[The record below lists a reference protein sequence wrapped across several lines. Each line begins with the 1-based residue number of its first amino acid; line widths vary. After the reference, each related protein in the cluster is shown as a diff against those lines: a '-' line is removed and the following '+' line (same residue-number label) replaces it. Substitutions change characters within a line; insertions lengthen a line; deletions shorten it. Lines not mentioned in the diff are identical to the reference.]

1 MNKSLELFCLCF
13 FSYYQIILIF
23 QCTHTFDH
31 LLQSDF
37 NITSIGKMSTILGMI
52 LNVMILTS
60 AMKSVY
66 DSLLVV
72 KEKIQ
77 EKLLVT
83 FDKEDRQHL
92 KFLLEKVKLLGPVNA
107 CGYFEITN
115 STLTSM
121 LGVR

>member
-1 MNKSLELFCLCF
+1 MLWT
-13 FSYYQIILIF
+13 
-23 QCTHTFDH
+23 QCKDRIVDGMLGAIAFG
-31 LLQSDF
+31 
-37 NITSIGKMSTILGMI
+37 NILGMI

-60 AMKSVY
+60 AMKSAY

-92 KFLLEKVKLLGPVNA
+92 KFLLAKVKSLGPVNA

-121 LGVR
+121 LGIR